1 VGTIRRYTSRVVA
14 EGAAEALRA
23 AGIIATVVGDAD
35 ALAHIGFGKGFG
47 DFAVVIR
54 EESRKA
60 EAARILAELEAE
72 PPAAEA
78 GWEESAAAPDLSR
91 LDPSLEIPCVHCGY
105 DLRSLPRS
113 DAGEVDCPECG
124 GRVDLMEA
132 IVARH
137 GPEGL
142 SACYAEEADPIPDEV
157 VDAAVLDCRG
167 CQYSLAGLPQVGNCP
182 ECGLEYSKRRLL
194 RG

>member
-1 VGTIRRYTSRVVA
+1 MVA

-47 DFAVVIR
+47 DFAVMIR
-54 EESRKA
+54 DESRKA

-72 PPAAEA
+72 PMTAEA
-78 GWEESAAAPDLSR
+78 GWEDAAVAPDLSR
-91 LDPSLEIPCVHCGY
+91 LDPSLEVPCVHCGY

-124 GRVDLMEA
+124 GRVDFMQA
-132 IVARH
+132 VVMRH

-142 SACYAEEADPIPDEV
+142 SACFAAGADPIADEV
-157 VDAAVLDCRG
+157 VDAAVLHCPRCR
-167 CQYSLAGLPQVGNCP
+167 YSLAGLPQAGSCP